1 MKAAS
6 LAKSISGNDEQQSP
20 REGSA
25 ASSPSSQ
32 ASPTRNSTIHGET
45 RAPRSDDR
53 AIVSTDRHV
62 LANDRIKGLAR
73 RTFNKQVLSEI
84 GGFAGLFALDAERFP
99 DPVLVASTDGVG
111 SKLEL
116 AIQLGLH
123 SSIGADLVNHCVNDI
138 AVQGATPLFFLD
150 YFAAGHIDP
159 DIVQQ
164 VISGLV
170 DACKANACALLGGET
185 AETPWLYGNTDYELA
200 GFLTGVVSRP
210 RLLSGDAIREGD
222 CLLGLPSNG
231 LHTTGY
237 ALALK
242 LLLETAG
249 YRPDQYV
256 NELSDKVGAALMRP
270 HRSYLSPIRKL
281 IQAEVVSGF
290 SHITGGGLTE
300 NLPRILPR
308 GLAAQVDLSAWDPPP
323 LFTHLKQLGNLEADE
338 MFRTFNMGIGLVA
351 VIPPDLLKKAR
362 LTLTRMNERSII
374 LGRVIRKSS
383 PRIVYS

>member
-1 MKAAS
+1 
-6 LAKSISGNDEQQSP
+6 LAKSISGNDAQTP
-20 REGSA
+20 REGPTA
-25 ASSPSSQ
+25 A
-32 ASPTRNSTIHGET
+32 AHTSTHQEA
-45 RAPRSDDR
+45 RAPRNDDR

-73 RTFNKQVLSEI
+73 RTFNKHVLSEI
-84 GGFAGLFALDAERFP
+84 GGFSGLFALDAERFP

-123 SSIGADLVNHCVNDI
+123 SSIGSDLVNHCVNDV
-138 AVQGATPLFFLD
+138 AVQGAVPLFFLD

-170 DACKANACALLGGET
+170 DACKANSCALLGGET

-200 GFLTGVVSRP
+200 GFMTGVVSRP
-210 RLLSGDAIREGD
+210 RLLTGEAIREGD

-237 ALALK
+237 SLALK
-242 LLLETAG
+242 LLLETAH

-256 NELSDKVGAALMRP
+256 NELGDKVGAALMRP

-281 IQAEVVSGF
+281 IQAEVVTGF

-323 LFTHLKQLGNLEADE
+323 LFTHLKKLGDLEFDE

-351 VIPPDLLKKAR
+351 VVPADLVKKAR
-362 LTLTRMNERSII
+362 LTLTRMNERSIV
-374 LGRVIRKSS
+374 LGRVVRKSI

>member
-1 MKAAS
+1 VKAAS
-6 LAKSISGNDEQQSP
+6 LAKSISGNDEQPP

-25 ASSPSSQ
+25 ASSQSSKTS
-32 ASPTRNSTIHGET
+32 AIHKEA
-45 RAPRSDDR
+45 RAPRSDDH

-84 GGFAGLFALDAERFP
+84 GGFSGLFALDAERFP

-123 SSIGADLVNHCVNDI
+123 SSIGSDLVNHCVNDV

-210 RLLSGDAIREGD
+210 RLLTGEAIREGD

-242 LLLETAG
+242 LLLETAR

-256 NELSDKVGAALMRP
+256 NELGDKVGAALMRP

-281 IQAEVVSGF
+281 IQAEVVSAF

-323 LFTHLKQLGNLEADE
+323 LFTHLQALGSLDQDE

-351 VIPPDLLKKAR
+351 VVPPDLLKKAR

-383 PRIVYS
+383 PRILYS